1 MRCFKVIVLWLVFST
16 SCIAQQYVFSGGY
29 GYSMYLCNT
38 QTIQSWGDNSYGQL
52 ARTNDDI
59 SFIRPC
65 KIPNVSNIISVDAGL
80 GSFCCALTSD
90 GYVLSWGHNFYGEL
104 GIGASCPGICEAFSP
119 DTVLGGETGTK
130 FLEHVT
136 AISVG
141 QTHAYALLE
150 TGEVVAWGNNYYG
163 QLGNGQTISE
173 TTPVYVKI
181 NATERLS
188 NIAMIS
194 AGGNHG
200 FALTNNGE
208 ALAWG
213 DNQADQLGCGDSE
226 IHEYPVPIVDNSGT
240 PLSDIQSIDAGLFFG
255 LLLQNNGYVYG
266 TGAYKGTHNDQSGI
280 HYKTLNYAER
290 VIGGETPNNYL
301 ENVYAISAGFSHAL
315 AITIEKGKKY
325 VVSWGDNRFPNLYQT
340 SGGQLGNNSQT
351 KQAYAPV
358 YMKTSTSERLQNA
371 EKINA
376 GCGVSYVATFN
387 DFNQEVQFFVC
398 GRNAD
403 GQLGFGDRVD
413 RYAATRLSAIG
424 TLYGYPDYDG
434 PKYHVTGKVVS
445 ASKPIE
451 NCYTY
456 LFEESK
462 ELPVDSCLTDE
473 NGTFS
478 FLTKPCTATILAKS
492 PSILYCNTWAGNKT
506 SQDDATR
513 FLIDAPIKNI
523 VITLIQT
530 PTSIQDITSQPL
542 WQQGSLVSVY
552 NLQGKLLRQ
561 FVVSTNSNAVLQSY
575 SEPIV
580 VVLQNKRQKKSFFYY
595 KENL

>member
-1 MRCFKVIVLWLVFST
+1 MR
-16 SCIAQQYVFSGGY
+16 
-29 GYSMYLCNT
+29 
-38 QTIQSWGDNSYGQL
+38 
-52 ARTNDDI
+52 
-59 SFIRPC
+59 
-65 KIPNVSNIISVDAGL
+65 
-80 GSFCCALTSD
+80 
-90 GYVLSWGHNFYGEL
+90 
-104 GIGASCPGICEAFSP
+104 
-119 DTVLGGETGTK
+119 
-130 FLEHVT
+130 
-136 AISVG
+136 
-141 QTHAYALLE
+141 
-150 TGEVVAWGNNYYG
+150 
-163 QLGNGQTISE
+163 
-173 TTPVYVKI
+173 
-181 NATERLS
+181 
-188 NIAMIS
+188 
-194 AGGNHG
+194 
-200 FALTNNGE
+200 
-208 ALAWG
+208 
-213 DNQADQLGCGDSE
+213 
-226 IHEYPVPIVDNSGT
+226 
-240 PLSDIQSIDAGLFFG
+240 
-255 LLLQNNGYVYG
+255 QNNGYVYG

-451 NCYTY
+451 NCYAY

>member
-1 MRCFKVIVLWLVFST
+1 MRCFKIIVLWLVFST

-38 QTIQSWGDNSYGQL
+38 NTVQSWGDNSYGQL
-52 ARTNDDI
+52 ARTNSDN
-59 SFIRPC
+59 SYLRPYT
-65 KIPNVSNIISVDAGL
+65 IQNLSNIISVDAGL
-80 GSFCCALTSD
+80 GSFCCALTAD

-104 GIGASCPGICEAFSP
+104 GIGASCPGICEAFTP

-150 TGEVVAWGNNYYG
+150 SGEVVAWGNNYYG
-163 QLGNGQTISE
+163 QLGNGTLVSE
-173 TTPVYVKI
+173 TTPVYVKA
-181 NATERLS
+181 NENERLS
-188 NIAMIS
+188 NIALIS
-194 AGGNHG
+194 SGGNHG
-200 FALTNNGE
+200 FALTNDGE

-213 DNQADQLGCGDSE
+213 DNQADQLGCGNSNNQ
-226 IHEYPVPIVDNSGT
+226 EYPVPVIDKSGN
-240 PLSDIQSIDAGLFFG
+240 PLTNIQSIDAGLFFG
-255 LLLQNNGYVYG
+255 LLLNSEGFVYG

-280 HYKTLNYAER
+280 HYKTTNYAER
-290 VIGGETPNNYL
+290 MLGGETPNYYL
-301 ENVYAISAGFSHAL
+301 ENVCAISAGFSHAL
-315 AITIEKGKKY
+315 AITTEKGKKY

-351 KQAYAPV
+351 KQVYAPV
-358 YMKTSTSERLQNA
+358 YMKNTSSERVQNA

-376 GCGVSYVATFN
+376 GCGVSYISTFN

-398 GRNAD
+398 GCNSD
-403 GQLGFGDRVD
+403 GQLGFGDRID
-413 RYAATRLSAIG
+413 RFSATKLSNVG

-434 PKYHVTGKVVS
+434 PKYHVSGKVVS
-445 ASKPIE
+445 TSKPIE

-456 LFEESK
+456 LFKESK

-492 PSILYCNTWAGNKT
+492 PSNSYENTWAGNKT
-506 SQDDATR
+506 SQNDAAI
-513 FLIDAPIKNI
+513 FYIDAPIKNI
-523 VITLIQT
+523 VISLIPNQT
-530 PTSIQDITSQPL
+530 AIQDITSQPL
-542 WQQGSLVSVY
+542 WKHGSLAYIY
-552 NLQGKLLRQ
+552 NLQGKLLQQ
-561 FVVSTNSNAVLQSY
+561 FVVSANSNTILQSY

-580 VVLQNKRQKKSFFYY
+580 VVLQNKKQKEVFFYY
-595 KENL
+595 KQ